1 MHRDRAHP
9 LLVVFLAVVALV
21 AGCGETG
28 PPSPSVGPNAS
39 GNPPASAALTPSAT
53 ATVTPAPTVAPTPTP
68 AVLAP
73 GSIAVTVVDRLP
85 LLSTPQAGPDSAVY
99 QPYLPTGTN
108 LEVVEGPVLDSGY
121 RWYHVKPTSF
131 VLAGGATEGWVAE
144 AALDGTAWLALAEK
158 PLVVPAA
165 KSGVARAK
173 ASPAKAAPV
182 ASSINA
188 FGLDLYRLLRADPA
202 LGNLVYSPTSIAFAL
217 AMARAG
223 AKGETAAQMDAVLHA
238 NGWEALG
245 SGLNALDQ
253 ALGSRNGKWEDDEG
267 APHALSLRIAN
278 AAFGQQ
284 GLAIEPDFLD
294 AIAAAFGAGVNLVD
308 FLADPAA
315 ARKTINDWVSRQ
327 TELRIK
333 ELLGEPDVTRA
344 TRLVL
349 VNAVYLKGNWLVE
362 FGDTQDRPFK
372 RADGSR
378 IQVPTMS
385 LSGEQAIPY
394 ATGPGW
400 KATQLPIMGPD
411 GSTPLAMTLILPDD
425 MAAFE
430 GQLTSSR
437 LGGVTSKLNAQLEL
451 LGRVKYS
458 GQQDEADCGTYAY
471 SLNMFMPRF
480 GIDTRADLVAPL
492 KALGMRLAFDP
503 GTADFSGIATP
514 QEVPLYVSGVIHQA
528 NIDVDEKGVEAAAA
542 TAVVVSTGGCTGP
555 GPAKEITLRL
565 DRPFLFV
572 LRDVQTGAILFIGRV
587 LDPSTRD

>member
-9 LLVVFLAVVALV
+9 LLVLLAVVALV
-21 AGCGETG
+21 AGCGDTG
-28 PPSPSVGPNAS
+28 SPSPSVVPNAS

-53 ATVTPAPTVAPTPTP
+53 ATVTPAPTLAPTPTP
-68 AVLAP
+68 AALAP

-85 LLSTPQAGPDSAVY
+85 LLSTPRAGPDSAVY
-99 QPYLPTGTN
+99 QPYLPAGTT
-108 LEVVEGPVLDSGY
+108 LEVVEGPLLDSGY

-131 VLAGGATEGWVAE
+131 LLAGGATEGWVAE
-144 AALDGTAWLALAEK
+144 AGPDGTAWLALAEE
-158 PLVVPAA
+158 PLVVQVA
-165 KSGVARAK
+165 KSEVARAP
-173 ASPAKAAPV
+173 ASPAEAAQ
-182 ASSINA
+182 AATSINA
-188 FGLDLYRLLRADPA
+188 FGLDLYRLLRAGSLDK
-202 LGNLVYSPTSIAFAL
+202 NLVFSPTSIAVAL
-217 AMARAG
+217 AMAWAG
-223 AKGETAAQMDAVLHA
+223 ARGETAAQMDAVLHA
-238 NGWEALG
+238 NGWDALA
-245 SGLNALDQ
+245 SGLNSLDQ
-253 ALGSRNGKWEDDEG
+253 ALASRNGKWEDEFG
-267 APHALSLRIAN
+267 TPHALSLRIAN

-294 AIAAAFGAGVNLVD
+294 AIATAFGAGINLVD

-315 ARKTINDWVSRQ
+315 ARETINDWVSRQ
-327 TELRIK
+327 TELRIP
-333 ELLGEPDVTRA
+333 ELLGEPDVTSD

-362 FGDTQDRPFK
+362 FGDTQDRPF
-372 RADGSR
+372 RRTDGSR
-378 IQVPTMS
+378 VQVPTMS
-385 LSGEQAIPY
+385 LRGEQAIPY

-437 LGGVTSKLNAQLEL
+437 LGGVISTLNAQLKL

-458 GQQDEADCGTYAY
+458 GRQDEADCGTYAY
-471 SLNMFMPRF
+471 SLNLSMPRF
-480 GIDTRADLVAPL
+480 GIDTRAELAAML
-492 KALGMRLAFDP
+492 EALGMRLAFSP
-503 GTADFSGIATP
+503 STADFTGIATP
-514 QEVPLYVSGVIHQA
+514 PEGPLYVSAVVHQA

-542 TAVVVSTGGCTGP
+542 TAVVMSTGGCTGP

-572 LRDVQTGAILFIGRV
+572 LRDVQTGAILFMGRV
-587 LDPSTRD
+587 ADPSTRE

>member
-1 MHRDRAHP
+1 MHRDRAHT
-9 LLVVFLAVVALV
+9 LLVFLAVVALV

-28 PPSPSVGPNAS
+28 SPLPSVDPNGSGGPPTS
-39 GNPPASAALTPSAT
+39 TALTPSAP
-53 ATVTPAPTVAPTPTP
+53 ARVTPAPTVAPTPTP
-68 AVLAP
+68 AVLPP

-85 LLSTPQAGPDSAVY
+85 LLSKPKAGPDSAVY
-99 QPYLPTGTN
+99 QPYLPAGTN
-108 LEVVEGPVLDSGY
+108 LEVVEGPVLASGY
-121 RWYHVKPTSF
+121 RWYHVRPTSF
-131 VLAGGATEGWVAE
+131 LLAGGATDGWVPDAGP
-144 AALDGTAWLALAEK
+144 DGTAWVALAEK
-158 PLVVPAA
+158 PLVVQVA
-165 KSGVARAK
+165 KSEVARTK
-173 ASPAKAAPV
+173 TSPAEAAPA

-188 FGLDLYRLLRADPA
+188 FGLDLYRLLRAGSADR
-202 LGNLVYSPTSIAFAL
+202 NLVFSPTSIAIAI

-238 NGWEALG
+238 HGWDALG
-245 SGLNALDQ
+245 SGLNSLDQ
-253 ALGSRNGKWEDDEG
+253 VLQSRNGKWEDEFG
-267 APHALSLRIAN
+267 TPHALSLRIAN

-284 GLAIEPDFLD
+284 GLAIQPDFLD
-294 AIAAAFGAGVNLVD
+294 AIATALGAGVNLVD

-327 TELRIK
+327 TELRIP
-333 ELLGEPDVTRA
+333 ELLGEPDVTSA

-394 ATGPGW
+394 AKGPGW

-437 LGGVTSKLNAQLEL
+437 LSGVTSKLNDQVEL

-458 GQQDEADCGTYAY
+458 GRQDEGDCGTYAY
-471 SLNMFMPRF
+471 SLDLSMPRF

-492 KALGMRLAFDP
+492 EALGMRLAFDP
-503 GTADFSGIATP
+503 STADFTGIATP
-514 QEVPLYVSGVIHQA
+514 PEGPLYVSGVIHQA

-542 TAVVVSTGGCTGP
+542 TAVVVTTGGCTGP

-572 LRDVQTGAILFIGRV
+572 LRDVQTGAILFMGRV
-587 LDPSTRD
+587 LDPSTLD